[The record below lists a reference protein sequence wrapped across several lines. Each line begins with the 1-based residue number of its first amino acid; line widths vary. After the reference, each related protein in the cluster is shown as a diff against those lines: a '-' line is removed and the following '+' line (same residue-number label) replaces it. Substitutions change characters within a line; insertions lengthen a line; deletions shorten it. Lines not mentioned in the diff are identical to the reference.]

1 MTILITSCNFNRLY
15 LYFVIIKLINVLNHI
30 FILVLSLTLYFYPI
44 LPYIDPINVNNKKNI
59 LILVCIC
66 HYLFF
71 NNNNNNDVIFSIY
84 NNDIYFMS
92 SFFFFFFFLI
102 GGEFM
107 LRLINWLFMIRFF
120 SAVGSGALFPRC
132 PKVR

>member
-1 MTILITSCNFNRLY
+1 MTILITSYNFNRLY

-44 LPYIDPINVNNKKNI
+44 LPYIDPINVNNNKNI

-66 HYLFF
+66 HYLFS

-107 LRLINWLFMIRFF
+107 LCLINWLFMIRFF
-120 SAVGSGALFPRC
+120 SAVGGVLFPRC
-132 PKVR
+132 PNVR